1 MNHTPISSLPGR
13 SSILRRVFQGLDESN
28 LETLRSV
35 AERKTYPAGTILC
48 YQGAIE
54 HTFYIVVSGRV
65 AILQTQEDGS
75 ERLLAICGPN
85 QYFGEIAL
93 LDNSPRLANCTTLTE
108 TTVLEVTE
116 AIFDQVVESSPVVAH
131 TIVQSVLATLRENDQ
146 QAIRQ
151 LRAKNEE
158 LRQAYTALQ
167 QAQAALVEKERLER
181 ELEIAAT
188 VQRNLLPSRLPQ
200 FPDCHFAAYLQPA
213 RLVGGDYYDVFV
225 LDDERVGM
233 LIADVSDKSIH
244 ASLIMA
250 VTRTLFHVECKR
262 CMTPVEVILAV
273 HNGLLDIS
281 QADEMF
287 VTAFYGVLHRP
298 TGRLSYVL
306 AGQERPLL
314 VRQNEPVGPI
324 SGRGRFMGMFPDLRL
339 DQFELMLRPGD
350 KLVLFSDGVPD
361 ATNDQDQQYGHQRLT
376 ALLEQHGPSCPA
388 GALAQQIAQDVFL
401 FTGNAPPFDDLT
413 LLIVEFIHYGPFS
426 KTP

>member
-1 MNHTPISSLPGR
+1 MSHTPVSSLSGR
-13 SSILRRVFQGLDESN
+13 SSILPRVFQGLDESN
-28 LETLRSV
+28 LETLRAV
-35 AERKTYPAGTILC
+35 AERRTYPAGAILC
-48 YQGAIE
+48 QQGEIE

-65 AILQTQEDGS
+65 AVLQTQEDGS

-116 AIFDQVVESSPVVAH
+116 AIFDQVVENSPVVAH
-131 TIVQSVLATLRENDQ
+131 AIVQSVLATLRENDQ

-151 LRAKNEE
+151 LRAKNDQ
-158 LRQAYTALQ
+158 LRQAYAALQ
-167 QAQAALVEKERLER
+167 EAQVALVEKERLER

-200 FPDCHFAAYLQPA
+200 FPDFHFAAYLQPA

-225 LDDERVGM
+225 LDDERVGL

-244 ASLIMA
+244 AALIMA

-273 HNGLLDIS
+273 HQGLLDIS

-298 TGRLSYVL
+298 TGRLAYVV

-314 VRQNEPVGPI
+314 IRPTEAVASI
-324 SGRGRFMGMFPDLRL
+324 AGRGRFMGMFPELTIN
-339 DQFELMLRPGD
+339 QFELTLRPGD

-376 ALLEQHGPSCPA
+376 ALLEQVGRGYPA
-388 GALAQQIAQDVFL
+388 GALIEHIAQAVAQFS
-401 FTGNAPPFDDLT
+401 GNAPPFDDLT
-413 LLIVEFIHYGPFS
+413 LLIVEA
-426 KTP
+426 T

>member
-1 MNHTPISSLPGR
+1 MNHTPVSSQPGR
-13 SSILRRVFQGLDESN
+13 SSILRQVFQGLDQSN
-28 LETLRSV
+28 LDILRAV
-35 AERKTYPAGTILC
+35 AERRSYPAGTILC
-48 YQGAIE
+48 HQGEIE
-54 HTFYIVVSGRV
+54 HTFYIIVSGRV
-65 AILQTQEDGS
+65 AVLQTQEDGR
-75 ERLLAICGPN
+75 EQLLAICGPN

-116 AIFDQVVESSPVVAH
+116 AIFDQVVENSPIVAYAIIQ
-131 TIVQSVLATLRENDQ
+131 TVLATLRENDQ

-151 LRAKNEE
+151 LQTKNDE
-158 LRQAYTALQ
+158 LRRAYAALQ
-167 QAQAALVEKERLER
+167 EAQAALIEKERLER

-188 VQRNLLPSRLPQ
+188 VQRNLLPSHLPQ
-200 FPDCHFAAYLQPA
+200 FSDFHFAAYLQPA
-213 RLVGGDYYDVFV
+213 RQVGGDYYDVFV

-262 CMTPVEVILAV
+262 CMTPVEVIQAV
-273 HNGLLDIS
+273 HHGLLDIS

-306 AGQERPLL
+306 AGQEKPLL
-314 VRQNEPVGPI
+314 VRQAEAVAPI
-324 SGRGRFMGMFPDLRL
+324 PGRGRFLGMIPELII
-339 DQFELMLRPGD
+339 DQFEIMLRPGD

-361 ATNDQDQQYGHQRLT
+361 ATNDHDQQYSHQRLI
-376 ALLEQHGPSCPA
+376 ALLEQVGRDYPA
-388 GALAQQIAQDVFL
+388 GALTQHIAQEVAQ

-413 LLIVEFIHYGPFS
+413 LLILEFTYGSLS